1 VASLITTDII
11 RYHHPGTSESLRS
24 HVLHPQSDI
33 TIICIIWSAR
43 ENVTSVVED
52 HLLETISSTEWKH
65 GEEDSDFSFV
75 TEKYNHFLSNLAV
88 ADEETVRIILAV
100 ERDGHLMVSSIGV
113 SEVILQEQEA
123 IPTNIHEDTRGHH
136 RFELI
141 SSGEI
146 PMNSSVFISSM
157 CLEDILGDSFYS
169 DSAHTESA
177 IFSDNTKEILSREV
191 GENIHL
197 IRIHRSQSLIP
208 RSLSTR
214 LEHRKISQ
222 FKEYLS
228 RTWNNVSYSKR
239 LRDFRE
245 YSRGFFQ
252 EKQNIL
258 LTLFFIFGVIIFF
271 WLISYLIN
279 ALFSVT
285 SSQSKNDQ
293 IQLSKAKTLIESS
306 QKLVSNPVAFDAS
319 MKEAEKILRDLDE
332 EKLFTANVQDY
343 RNKIEAL
350 KKEIYDIQTVDLSK
364 KTSLV
369 PFDSSFASPLWI
381 YEKEKKLYIL
391 GKDRLI
397 SDYAIWDT
405 NLKIKSYPSWE
416 RARDYSVLEDG
427 NFYILTE
434 SSKILAS
441 RKNTDISYVN
451 VTGQEWWENAD
462 GISTFNNNIYLW
474 NSIEGSVYKHKPWL
488 NWFSSKSPVL
498 ANPSPWIVD
507 VGIDWGFYILKNDQ
521 KIIRLLSSNG
531 TQTGIT
537 LNKVPGEY
545 SVWKKVWPTRVVV
558 RPELNYIY
566 ILDGTHVWIFLPDSK
581 RFQDIRS
588 WTYIAQIE
596 LSTQEEILDI
606 AVARDGLF
614 YALTDKWVY
623 DVVFEFV
630 DNNIILRS

>member
-1 VASLITTDII
+1 
-11 RYHHPGTSESLRS
+11 
-24 HVLHPQSDI
+24 
-33 TIICIIWSAR
+33 
-43 ENVTSVVED
+43 VTSVVED

-271 WLISYLIN
+271 
-279 ALFSVT
+279 
-285 SSQSKNDQ
+285 
-293 IQLSKAKTLIESS
+293 
-306 QKLVSNPVAFDAS
+306 
-319 MKEAEKILRDLDE
+319 
-332 EKLFTANVQDY
+332 
-343 RNKIEAL
+343 
-350 KKEIYDIQTVDLSK
+350 
-364 KTSLV
+364 
-369 PFDSSFASPLWI
+369 
-381 YEKEKKLYIL
+381 
-391 GKDRLI
+391 
-397 SDYAIWDT
+397 
-405 NLKIKSYPSWE
+405 
-416 RARDYSVLEDG
+416 
-427 NFYILTE
+427 
-434 SSKILAS
+434 
-441 RKNTDISYVN
+441 
-451 VTGQEWWENAD
+451 
-462 GISTFNNNIYLW
+462 
-474 NSIEGSVYKHKPWL
+474 
-488 NWFSSKSPVL
+488 
-498 ANPSPWIVD
+498 
-507 VGIDWGFYILKNDQ
+507 
-521 KIIRLLSSNG
+521 
-531 TQTGIT
+531 
-537 LNKVPGEY
+537 
-545 SVWKKVWPTRVVV
+545 
-558 RPELNYIY
+558 
-566 ILDGTHVWIFLPDSK
+566 
-581 RFQDIRS
+581 
-588 WTYIAQIE
+588 
-596 LSTQEEILDI
+596 
-606 AVARDGLF
+606 
-614 YALTDKWVY
+614 
-623 DVVFEFV
+623 
-630 DNNIILRS
+630 